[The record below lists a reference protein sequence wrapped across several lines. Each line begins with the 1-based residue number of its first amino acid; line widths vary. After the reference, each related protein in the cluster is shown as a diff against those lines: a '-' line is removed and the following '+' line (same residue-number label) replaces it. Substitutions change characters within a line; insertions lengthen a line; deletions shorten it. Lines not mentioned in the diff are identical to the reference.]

1 MIDIF
6 AGWFSALGLSETFD
20 LVLANIV
27 VGIIMVVVAF
37 LSKFLFEKLL
47 IKPIEII
54 VRRSAFK
61 WDDYLIKHRL
71 LYKIALMIPA
81 IVIALFARAF
91 PAIEDL
97 IYKLVATY
105 LIFIVAVVIDSFLD
119 VLTSAYQSLETSKD
133 KPIKSYIT
141 VVKIMV
147 YIVAGVIAVSVLT
160 GISPWGILSGIGAM
174 TAVLLVVFRD
184 SLLGLVASIQIS
196 KNNLVS
202 IGDWIEV
209 PKFQADGDVID
220 ITLTTIRIQNWDKTI
235 TTIPSYAIISESFK
249 NWKGMFQAG
258 GRRIKRSV
266 FIDTS
271 SIRFLD
277 DELYERLYRIEILR
291 PYLESKKKEIEEFNK
306 KNNVDVSEPVNGRKM
321 TNIGTFRAY
330 LMAYLRNL
338 PGTNKN
344 MIIMVRQ
351 LQPTDTG
358 LPLEIYAF
366 SSDTSWVNYE
376 ALQSDIFDH
385 VFAALPHF
393 GLRVFQNPTGRD
405 VRALGELFV
414 SGKMAVPH
422 PSAGE
427 KSATINNDED
437 RQIDYH

>member
-1 MIDIF
+1 M
-6 AGWFSALGLSETFD
+6 
-20 LVLANIV
+20 
-27 VGIIMVVVAF
+27 
-37 LSKFLFEKLL
+37 
-47 IKPIEII
+47 
-54 VRRSAFK
+54 
-61 WDDYLIKHRL
+61 
-71 LYKIALMIPA
+71 
-81 IVIALFARAF
+81 
-91 PAIEDL
+91 
-97 IYKLVATY
+97 
-105 LIFIVAVVIDSFLD
+105 
-119 VLTSAYQSLETSKD
+119 
-133 KPIKSYIT
+133 
-141 VVKIMV
+141 
-147 YIVAGVIAVSVLT
+147 
-160 GISPWGILSGIGAM
+160 
-174 TAVLLVVFRD
+174 
-184 SLLGLVASIQIS
+184 
-196 KNNLVS
+196 
-202 IGDWIEV
+202 
-209 PKFQADGDVID
+209 
-220 ITLTTIRIQNWDKTI
+220 
-235 TTIPSYAIISESFK
+235 
-249 NWKGMFQAG
+249 
-258 GRRIKRSV
+258 
-266 FIDTS
+266 
-271 SIRFLD
+271 
-277 DELYERLYRIEILR
+277 
-291 PYLESKKKEIEEFNK
+291 
-306 KNNVDVSEPVNGRKM
+306 SEPVNGRRM